1 MYYIDIWWD
10 AILHMDTKR
19 LHLPPTPSSPSFNW
33 NPSTDQRKKTNQ
45 QRNYGCSKCLPYSV
59 GTYNIHR
66 QWIEQRLRPIQPLFR
81 AYLRQTPIYVSP
93 YTVYSI
99 RSGVFRGNVG
109 YSRIRTVRTSATTRS
124 AHMCETMANI
134 FGMCQ
139 NLFDCL
145 ECVLLATWKRTG
157 HSINVV

>member
-1 MYYIDIWWD
+1 MQYCIWIRNASIYPLRPLPLPSTGTLRLTNAKRPTNREITGAQNVCHIRLAHTTYIDSELNSVWGPFSHCFGHIYD
-10 AILHMDTKR
+10 KR
-19 LHLPPTPSSPSFNW
+19 LYMFLHTRY
-33 NPSTDQRKKTNQ
+33 TR
-45 QRNYGCSKCLPYSV
+45 
-59 GTYNIHR
+59 
-66 QWIEQRLRPIQPLFR
+66 
-81 AYLRQTPIYVSP
+81 
-93 YTVYSI
+93 YTVFDPEYSE
-99 RSGVFRGNVG
+99 GMWG